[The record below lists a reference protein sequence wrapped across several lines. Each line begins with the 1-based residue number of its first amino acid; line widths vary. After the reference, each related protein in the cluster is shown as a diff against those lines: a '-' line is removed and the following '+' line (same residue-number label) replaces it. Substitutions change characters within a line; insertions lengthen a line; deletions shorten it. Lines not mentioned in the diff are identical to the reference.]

1 MASLTAPASTTRR
14 TTRFRAPAP
23 LSRRA
28 RRATSGRNLRTAAK
42 NDEGEDNPLFVAF
55 KKYKEA
61 NPDEFGG
68 GSTTKVATEKKKKDD
83 GDNKGLDLRSIKSA
97 GSEIRLPKVGY
108 KIAKSEKEN
117 YNPDLLFGASAPGL
131 ARNVEVF
138 TEWRATYKAL
148 KDFGLESVGAKDA
161 AARVD
166 AKTAVIVDVRTG
178 YFYQKEHIEGS
189 LSLPVYTKVKGNLR
203 KKVFLGSRTTER
215 NPDFASEAKTLLG
228 AETRTIVLAC
238 TAGGTLK
245 TEVERRDGK
254 RDAYVDSQRAFG
266 RDSLSLR
273 AAKDL
278 LDAGITNVAHLE
290 GGIAAWKAAGLPVEG
305 SGVKASAIDG
315 LPWLGTGPQFYGSD
329 EADED
334 PVFEEKPSIFGIA
347 YNTAKIPTWSAT
359 HTFLSDLGLKSVQ
372 PDAALRLSKSKKAV
386 IVDVSTRADF
396 EADHP
401 EGAVNVP
408 LCAEITEERR
418 RNFGKV
424 RNFVTGRRGAPVER
438 DADFGASARALVPNL
453 DQTVVVTCGRGGS
466 LETGVPCKDGQVF
479 MDPSLRFGR
488 ESASLRACYDL
499 VQAGYTDVRHME
511 GGKNTWKDQG
521 LPMGGR
527 YKQQMVF
534 ENPGAFV
541 LAGLAL
547 NYFSFLLAN

>member
-1 MASLTAPASTTRR
+1 MIALTTSNKATVAGRRVHVSGARPLASRRGLGQRWSVRPRATKKTDNETEGGLGGIKNLFKPKPASKPK
-14 TTRFRAPAP
+14 A
-23 LSRRA
+23 
-28 RRATSGRNLRTAAK
+28 
-42 NDEGEDNPLFVAF
+42 D
-55 KKYKEA
+55 
-61 NPDEFGG
+61 GG
-68 GSTTKVATEKKKKDD
+68 LKF
-83 GDNKGLDLRSIKSA
+83 N
-97 GSEIRLPKVGY
+97 
-108 KIAKSEKEN
+108 
-117 YNPDLLFGASAPGL
+117 APGL
-131 ARNVEVF
+131 AKNVEVF

-178 YFYQKEHIEGS
+178 KFYEKEHIEGS
-189 LSLPVYTKVKGNLR
+189 LSLPAYTKAKGVKGNLG
-203 KKVFLGSRTTER
+203 KKIFLGSKTTER

-228 AETRTIVLAC
+228 DETRTIVLAC